1 MPSRSSSP
9 SHGHSHRRHPAIAPR
24 PVPTGIH
31 SSQLGAAMIVAAL
44 SFAVI
49 AGAAFHVFGSALAN

>member
-1 MPSRSSSP
+1 MPHRSTL
-9 SHGHSHRRHPAIAPR
+9 HRSKTHRHHPAYVPR

-31 SSQLGAAMIVAAL
+31 TLQFGAQLIIAVL

-49 AGAAFHVFGSALAN
+49 VGAAFHVFGTTLGS